1 MQTPKEVIM
10 EANKK
15 RITMPRAVVVA
26 GCLAAIAGPASASA
40 MPVGP
45 DAWQATHSS
54 APAPYVSDAYA
65 GGLTQVKPS
74 DTSGARLDHRGLQT
88 PKPAAQPSPA
98 GRSYV
103 KATSALT
110 AAQLAA
116 AYGTGSA
123 HRAQPV
129 TGSTT
134 SVTREVRTISGDDN
148 STLAIVLASSALG
161 LALCGAGYATVRLTR
176 IQRRIAQSGS

>member
-10 EANKK
+10 EATKK

-40 MPVGP
+40 MPIGP
-45 DAWQATHSS
+45 DAYQASPSS
-54 APAPYVSDAYA
+54 TAAPYVSDAYA
-65 GGLTQVKPS
+65 GGLTQVRPS

-88 PKPAAQPSPA
+88 PKPVAQPS
-98 GRSYV
+98 
-103 KATSALT
+103 
-110 AAQLAA
+110 
-116 AYGTGSA
+116 
-123 HRAQPV
+123 PV

-134 SVTREVRTISGDDN
+134 SVTREMPTISGDDN
-148 STLAIVLASSALG
+148 GTLAIVLASSALG

-176 IQRRIAQSGS
+176 IQRRNAQSSS

>member
-10 EANKK
+10 EVNKK

-40 MPVGP
+40 MPIGP

-54 APAPYVSDAYA
+54 APAPYVSDAWA
-65 GGLTQVKPS
+65 GGLTQVRPS

-88 PKPAAQPSPA
+88 PKPVAQPS
-98 GRSYV
+98 
-103 KATSALT
+103 
-110 AAQLAA
+110 
-116 AYGTGSA
+116 
-123 HRAQPV
+123 PV

-134 SVTREVRTISGDDN
+134 SVTHEVRTISGDSN

-176 IQRRIAQSGS
+176 IQRRNAQSSS